1 MTFNSTLGGKD
12 ATSYIPVATADT
24 IFGDS
29 LQNTDWAALTT
40 AQKQTALMVSTQSL
54 EVLNY
59 LGDRCTPASDDST
72 VEQRL
77 QWPRK
82 NASCKGVKTT
92 ADAIPLPVRIACAQL
107 ALALHKDST
116 ALLGGCANNDTKGG
130 LKVQQLGELKQ
141 EFYDVKE
148 GASIKVDASGPIV
161 LQKFPWLVDLMD
173 CWLVGSYG
181 ASKVLLRVRS

>member
-1 MTFNSTLGGKD
+1 MSFNSTLGSKD

-24 IFGDS
+24 IFSNS
-29 LQNTDWAALTT
+29 LQNTDWAALST
-40 AQKQTALMVSTQSL
+40 AQKQAALMASTQSL
-54 EVLNY
+54 EVLSY
-59 LGDRCTPASDDST
+59 LGDRCSPSTDDST
-72 VEQRL
+72 AEQRL
-77 QWPRK
+77 QWPRE

-92 ADAIPLPVRIACAQL
+92 ADAIPLPVRIACSQL

-116 ALLGGCANNDTKGG
+116 ALIGDGANNDTKGG
-130 LKVQQLGELKQ
+130 LKAQQLGELKQ

-161 LQKFPWLVDLMD
+161 LQKFPWIVDVLN